1 MDAED
6 SFFKRLQPLEDF
18 PRLFSKTERFGKWN
32 NKTLGIILVYRSFY
46 ISFILDIVMVLS
58 GNSE

>member
-1 MDAED
+1 MDPEN

-32 NKTLGIILVYRSFY
+32 NKTLGIILVCVRM
-46 ISFILDIVMVLS
+46 ILLS
-58 GNSE
+58 LLLS